1 MKRSQRVA
9 KAWQRVFVVLA
20 LAWVPVTGLAGAV
33 GLVNLFGRTGFQ
45 FLLSGII
52 LFLVL
57 IPFTPWVAQAFS
69 VLRPPP
75 EEDNRV

>member
-9 KAWQRVFVVLA
+9 KAWQRVFIVLA

-57 IPFTPWVAQAFS
+57 IPFAPWVAQAFAM
-69 VLRPPP
+69 LGPPP
-75 EEDNRV
+75 EEDNRL

>member
-9 KAWQRVFVVLA
+9 KAWQRIFVVLA
-20 LAWVPVTGLAGAV
+20 LAWFPVTGMAGAM

-45 FLLSGII
+45 FLLSGVI

-57 IPFTPWVAQAFS
+57 IPFAPWVAQGFA
-69 VLRPPP
+69 VLKPPP
-75 EEDNRV
+75 EENDRL

>member
-20 LAWVPVTGLAGAV
+20 LAWVPVTGLAGAL
-33 GLVNLFGRTGFQ
+33 GLVNIFGRTGFQ

-57 IPFTPWVAQAFS
+57 IPFAPWVAQAFA
-69 VLRPPP
+69 VLKPPP
-75 EEDNRV
+75 EEDTRL